1 MGVLKLD
8 IYLENSQFT
17 ILVVDDT
24 IANIEVLINALS
36 NEYNVSVAL
45 DGKSALEIME
55 SQKIDL
61 VLLDI
66 MMPEID
72 GIEVCRMIKAHE
84 EFKEIP
90 IVFLSAFNDIE
101 KKNIGLKVGAVDYIT
116 KPVDILEVQLKVK
129 NHLLVKKAR
138 DILMKKN
145 DTLEDIVKERTKQLS
160 KMQDALINSLAVLAE
175 TRDNETGGHIIRTQE
190 YVKLLS
196 DKFQKLERM
205 KNYES
210 YIFEF
215 CHKTAPLHDIG
226 KVGIPD
232 SILLKPGK
240 LSKEEFNTMKEHT
253 TIGYLALQKAEE
265 NLGKSDFMLVA
276 KEIAYTHHEKWDGS
290 GYPNGILGNDIPLH
304 GRMMAVADVYDALI
318 SKRVYKKPMSHM
330 QALKIIEESS
340 GSHFDPIL
348 VEIFINNQEEFRK
361 IAYTYADY
369 EEERSALSF

>member
-1 MGVLKLD
+1 VD
-8 IYLENSQFT
+8 IYLKNVQFT
-17 ILVVDDT
+17 ILVIDDN

-45 DGKSALEIME
+45 DGKSAMEILGN
-55 SQKIDL
+55 QKIDL
-61 VLLDI
+61 ILLDI
-66 MMPEID
+66 MMPELD
-72 GIEVCRMIKAHE
+72 GIQVCKMIKANE
-84 EFKEIP
+84 EMKEIP
-90 IVFLSAFNDIE
+90 IVFLSALDDIE

-138 DILMKKN
+138 DILMMKN
-145 DTLEDIVKERTKQLS
+145 DALEDIVKERTKQLS
-160 KMQDALINSLAVLAE
+160 LMQDAIINSLAVLAE

-196 DKFQKLERM
+196 DKFQKLDRA
-205 KNYES
+205 KNYNK

-240 LSKEEFNTMKEHT
+240 LTKEEFDIMKEHT

-276 KEIAYTHHEKWDGS
+276 KEIAYTHHEKWNGS
-290 GYPNGILGNDIPLH
+290 GYPNGVNGEKIPLH

-318 SKRVYKKPMSHM
+318 SKRVYKKPMSHI
-330 QALKIIEESS
+330 QALNIIEEGS

-369 EEERSALSF
+369 EEERNALSF